1 MKIISDDNDVQQ
13 EQKGKRKSNNKNT
26 NKHLCLNMTLPYTDS
41 PKFLIV
47 GFSLSIDRLER
58 FIDLLARGVTDR
70 DRLDFERLCDDRP

>member
-1 MKIISDDNDVQQ
+1 MTMTFSK
-13 EQKGKRKSNNKNT
+13 NKKEKEKET
-26 NKHLCLNMTLPYTDS
+26 IKTQITITCLNMTLPYTDS

-70 DRLDFERLCDDRP
+70 DRLDFERLRDNRP

>member
-1 MKIISDDNDVQQ
+1 MIMTFSKNKKENEKETIKTQINIS
-13 EQKGKRKSNNKNT
+13 
-26 NKHLCLNMTLPYTDS
+26 CLNMTLPYTDS

-70 DRLDFERLCDDRP
+70 DRLDFERLCDNRP

>member
-1 MKIISDDNDVQQ
+1 MTMTFSKDKKEKETIKTQITIS
-13 EQKGKRKSNNKNT
+13 
-26 NKHLCLNMTLPYTDS
+26 CLNMTLPYTDS

-70 DRLDFERLCDDRP
+70 DRLDFERLRDNRP